1 MNDYLDILK
10 EYNEIKSNYQSI
22 KNDFDIFERYM
33 NQFIKA
39 IISLK
44 HSLIYNETIKD
55 NSLFFFVEKYKDL
68 IEKIEK
74 IINVD
79 NANLASPLINIVDN
93 QNNQMKKILSSY
105 EVIKKD
111 LFEGKLKLNNAKK
124 EYFEILK
131 EDNKIDEIK
140 NDKENDI
147 NIDKYDNSLLYD
159 TKKNSCFTLYK
170 YQLEKLNEKID
181 NSNEKYKKLKSELD
195 SIHIVKENT
204 YKIIILKFAK
214 MIGNIGNIF
223 IDFRKTLDEKL
234 FKVLNENTHTT
245 QYNEIVNDNITRRFK
260 REKLE
265 INEDLESIHE
275 EKNQKKNDEINIIN
289 NNNIKINEENDENKN
304 EINLNIIKNETK
316 KGIDG
321 LDFEI
326 INEPISSEDPNLI
339 FLIDEIIE
347 KLFNDNEISSTDI
360 SQLLEN
366 IKFDSD
372 FSLQFIKEIK
382 KYSKNSIITLKN
394 KQNFIHI
401 SNLFNELIFTKEN
414 NCEITNE
421 IIELSQKI
429 KYKEEYITSI
439 LKKKN
444 KIICTKNFW
453 MNLIEKNIIN
463 NLTEYIKEIN
473 KNKPKENKN
482 KKISEKKPP
491 EKILNILNNILPYKK
506 LNKKQKSQVELYSSD
521 VVVYIISKTI
531 INMINF
537 SLSDDFI
544 IDIFNYYVENFEL
557 GIESYYYFETLL
569 SLKFQKHYLKMNP
582 THEILKEKYGHSL
595 DKEQLI
601 LLNAAK
607 FLNKKDYIQL
617 FLTKKSIYSSL
628 RKYLMYYQLTYI
640 NIPLTERIRI
650 WEILL
655 KIDEIQKNYNYQT
668 IKEDYMNKSSQ
679 QNFYSTDRDKFLKII
694 DLDLGRTP
702 IFSIQETHKIKA
714 NFILKCAL
722 TIDPEFKYYQGMNYI
737 LLFLYQMLDYD
748 EEKSFYFFYALLKNT
763 KYFSVFNSDM
773 KDLNIYFKVYEKILE
788 INFPDIYYSLFKK
801 QIMTQFYATQ
811 WFITLFNGDAE
822 EFQKGKP
829 PKFLIMAFESFLC
842 WGFCGLINVGISLC
856 YFHKDNIIN
865 LNSSK
870 LMSYM
875 IKKLNTSKDINE
887 EDFKNIKNMYLK
899 ITEKV
904 NKDYFKKLISAIK
917 FEEANPLLK
926 SKQI

>member
-1 MNDYLDILK
+1 MNDYLNILK
-10 EYNEIKSNYQSI
+10 EYDEIKSNYVSI
-22 KNDFDIFERYM
+22 KNDFDIFERYI
-33 NQFIKA
+33 NHFTKA

-44 HSLIYNETIKD
+44 QCLIYNESIKD

-68 IEKIEK
+68 IDNIEQL
-74 IINVD
+74 INVE
-79 NANLASPLINIVDN
+79 NENLVSPLINVVDN
-93 QNNQMKKILSSY
+93 QNIQMKKILNSY
-105 EVIKKD
+105 EIIKKE
-111 LFEGKLKLNNAKK
+111 LFEGKLKLNNARK
-124 EYFEILK
+124 EYIEILK
-131 EDNKIDEIK
+131 EDNKIDETK
-140 NDKENDI
+140 NDKENNI

-159 TKKNSCFTLYK
+159 TKKDSCFTLYK

-181 NSNEKYKKLKSELD
+181 NSNEKYKVLKPELD

-223 IDFRKTLDEKL
+223 IDFKKALDEKL
-234 FKVLNENTHTT
+234 FKILDENTHTT
-245 QYNEIVNDNITRRFK
+245 KYNESENDKVKERFK
-260 REKLE
+260 KEKLE
-265 INEDLESIHE
+265 TKEELELIHK
-275 EKNQKKNDEINIIN
+275 EKNKDEINIIN
-289 NNNIKINEENDENKN
+289 NNNIKINEENDQNKN
-304 EINLNIIKNETK
+304 EINLNIIKNESK

-339 FLIDEIIE
+339 DLIDEIIQ
-347 KLFNDNEISSTDI
+347 KLFSDNEISSTDI

-366 IKFDSD
+366 IKFDAD
-372 FSLQFIKEIK
+372 FSLKFIKEIK
-382 KYSKNSIITLKN
+382 KYSKKSIITLKN
-394 KQNFIHI
+394 RQNFIHI
-401 SNLFNELIFTKEN
+401 SNIFNELIFTKES

-429 KYKEEYITSI
+429 KYNEEYITSI
-439 LKKKN
+439 LRKKN
-444 KIICTKNFW
+444 KIISSKNFW

-463 NLTEYIKEIN
+463 DLTEYIKDIN

-482 KKISEKKPP
+482 KKLIEKKPS
-491 EKILNILNNILPYKK
+491 EKVLNILNNIQLYKK
-506 LNKKQKSQVELYSSD
+506 LNKKQKSQVELYSRE
-521 VVVYIISKTI
+521 VVVYLISKAI

-537 SLSDDFI
+537 NLSHDLI

-569 SLKFQKHYLKMNP
+569 SLKFQKNYLKMNP
-582 THEILKEKYGHSL
+582 THEIIKEKYGHSL

-617 FLTKKSIYSSL
+617 FRTKKSIYSTL

-640 NIPLTERIRI
+640 NISLAERTRI
-650 WEILL
+650 WEELL
-655 KIDEIQKNYNYQT
+655 KVDEIKNNNDYKT
-668 IKEDYMNKSSQ
+668 IKEDYMNKCSQ
-679 QNFYSTDRDKFLKII
+679 KNFFGSDKEKSLKIV

-702 IFSIQETHKIKA
+702 IFSVQETHKIKA
-714 NFILKCAL
+714 NFILKCAVTL
-722 TIDPEFKYYQGMNYI
+722 DPDFKYYQGMNYI
-737 LLFLYQMLDYD
+737 LLFLYQILNYD
-748 EEKSFYFFYALLKNT
+748 EEKTFYFFYALLKNT
-763 KYFSVFNSDM
+763 KYFTIFRSDM
-773 KDLNIYFKVYEKILE
+773 RDLTIYFKVYEKILE
-788 INFPDIYYSLFKK
+788 INFPDIYDSLFKK

-822 EFQKGKP
+822 EFDKEKP

-842 WGFCGLINVGISLC
+842 WGFSGLINLGISLS
-856 YFHKDNIIN
+856 YLHKENIIN

-870 LMSYM
+870 LMTYM
-875 IKKLNTSKDINE
+875 IKELNTSKNIGD
-887 EDFKNIKNMYLK
+887 EDFKNVKNMYLK
-899 ITEKV
+899 ISEKV
-904 NKDYFKKLISAIK
+904 NGDYFKKLISAIK
-917 FEEANPLLK
+917 FEEENPLLK